1 MTKISWGVI
10 STARIGL
17 EKVIPAMQKGEYSA
31 VGAISSREYAK
42 AKNAADKLRIPK
54 AYGSYEELL
63 NDKEIQAVYI
73 PLPNHLHVEWTL
85 KSLKAGKHVLCE
97 KPITM
102 NFKDAL
108 YLQKEIRKFPGLKVM
123 EAFMYRF
130 HPQWKK
136 VKALIDEG
144 AIGKLKNIHS
154 MFSYFNTNPD
164 DIRNKAE
171 IGGGGLLDIG
181 CYCINLSR
189 FVFNKEPE
197 SVFGSIEYDLN
208 LKIDRLV
215 SGVLNFKLN
224 DKTGEKGTA
233 TFTCSTQ
240 LANNQGAEIFGTEGK
255 IKIEIPFT
263 PMPGMK
269 PKIIH
274 QRGAEI
280 TETKFDSCNQYTIQ
294 GDQFSL
300 AVLNGSDVPT
310 SFDDAVYNMKVIQ
323 SVFDSPSS
331 KTHRKKRAFSK

>member
-1 MTKISWGVI
+1 MTKVSWGVI

-17 EKVIPAMQKGEYSA
+17 EKVIPAMQKGEYSEIS
-31 VGAISSREYAK
+31 AIASRDYSK
-42 AKNAADKLRIPK
+42 AKNSADKLGIPR

-63 NDKEIQAVYI
+63 NDQEIQAVYI

-97 KPITM
+97 KPVTM
-102 NFKDAL
+102 NYEDAL
-108 YLQKEIRKFPGLKVM
+108 HLQQEIKKFPGLKVM

-136 VKALIDEG
+136 VKNLIESG
-144 AIGKLKNIHS
+144 AIGTLKNIHS
-154 MFSYFNTNPD
+154 MFSYFNNNPK
-164 DIRNKAE
+164 DIRNQPE

-189 FVFNKEPE
+189 FIFNREPE
-197 SVFGSIEYDLN
+197 SAIGSIEYDPK

-224 DKTGEKGTA
+224 KGTEEKGTA

-240 LANNQGAEIFGTEGK
+240 LIYNQHADIFGTEGK
-255 IKIEIPFT
+255 IEIEIPFT
-263 PMPGMK
+263 PMPGMN

-274 QRGAEI
+274 QRGSEI

-300 AVLNGSDVPT
+300 ALLNNTDVPA
-310 SFDDAVYNMKVIQ
+310 SFDDAVANMKVIQ
-323 SVFDSPSS
+323 SVFESASKKTPSS
-331 KTHRKKRAFSK
+331 DKVLSI